1 MTAYASGG
9 TDIITGGSGND
20 FLWGE
25 AGTDTIT
32 GNNGG
37 DVLVGGT
44 GADVMTGGAG
54 IDVIYMN
61 SGGGT
66 DGALDRAVFGAGW
79 GTDFVFDF
87 VHGEDKIDL
96 SSFGTN
102 FATLSI
108 TNDPSGSHAYIRIG
122 AGTDLIVVA
131 NNVAGGFVDTD
142 FVF

>member
-1 MTAYASGG
+1 MTAYAGGG

-32 GNNGG
+32 GNSGG

-96 SSFGTN
+96 TALGTSFAALT
-102 FATLSI
+102 I
-108 TNDPSGSHAYIRIG
+108 TSDSGRPCPHPYRRRHRSDR
-122 AGTDLIVVA
+122 
-131 NNVAGGFVDTD
+131 GGEQRRRRLHCS
-142 FVF
+142 